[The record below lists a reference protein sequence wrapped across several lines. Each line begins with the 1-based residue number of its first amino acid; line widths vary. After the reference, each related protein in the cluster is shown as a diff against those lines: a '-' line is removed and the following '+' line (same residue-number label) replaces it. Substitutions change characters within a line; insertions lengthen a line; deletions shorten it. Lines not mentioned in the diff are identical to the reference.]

1 METEKRIFRE
11 YVPPVLLR
19 WWRERNGVRYAGDFP
34 DWKSA
39 EQMGSGYQAADI
51 LEKVAD
57 ATRQVLA
64 GNAVFERDS
73 RLFFQEEPNYPLAAQ
88 SANAG
93 GRSKLVCLEK
103 ISEWF

>member
-1 METEKRIFRE
+1 METVKRIFRE

-19 WWRERNGVRYAGDFP
+19 WWRERNGVRYAGNFP

-57 ATRQVLA
+57 ATRQVFMRHGIGFILSEKDGLC
-64 GNAVFERDS
+64 GNWN
-73 RLFFQEEPNYPLAAQ
+73 LNL
-88 SANAG
+88 N
-93 GRSKLVCLEK
+93 
-103 ISEWF
+103 W